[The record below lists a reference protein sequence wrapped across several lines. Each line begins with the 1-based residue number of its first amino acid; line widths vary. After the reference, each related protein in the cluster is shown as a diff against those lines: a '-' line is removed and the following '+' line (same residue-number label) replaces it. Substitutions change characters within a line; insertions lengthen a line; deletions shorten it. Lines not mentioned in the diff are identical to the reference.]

1 MAVQVCTGAMV
12 ACTFGVAP
20 AVFTA
25 SSVDVD
31 ATAPAGVITDVSV
44 ENIPTFGMCVSP
56 ANPAVSVNPA
66 HTAPCIPV
74 LQPWT
79 PGSAR
84 VTIDGIPALDDAS
97 ECMCAWTGVVTVS
110 SPGQEQV
117 ITE

>member
-12 ACTFGVAP
+12 ACTFGAVP

-25 SSVDVD
+25 SSADVD

-44 ENIPTFGMCVSP
+44 ANIPTFGVCVAP
-56 ANPAVSVNPA
+56 ANPAVAASPQ
-66 HTAPCIPV
+66 HTAPCLPV

-84 VTIDGIPALDDAS
+84 VTINGVNALDDTS
-97 ECMCAWTGVVTVS
+97 QCVCAWLGVVTVM
-110 SPGQEQV
+110 SPGQSNV
-117 ITE
+117 TTE